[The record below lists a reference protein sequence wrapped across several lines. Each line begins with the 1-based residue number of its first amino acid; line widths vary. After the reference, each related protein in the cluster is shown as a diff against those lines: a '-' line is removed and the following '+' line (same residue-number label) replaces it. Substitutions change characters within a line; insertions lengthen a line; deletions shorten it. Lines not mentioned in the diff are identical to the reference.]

1 MIPSKICKADIV
13 IEKDRNEYTFIN
25 SVIIPIYDTL
35 YMDQRY
41 FYIEERIIVNVFR
54 APVNSTFHF

>member
-54 APVNSTFHF
+54 APVNGTFHF